1 MRALK
6 GISMRRIAPLLALGL
21 AVLLP
26 GCIAKTA
33 LDVVTAPIKVVSKA
47 ADLAT
52 TSQSEAD
59 EKRGREIRKREEELG
74 KLDRTREKLAEKCD
88 DGDRSA
94 CRDLTEVEAKMR
106 SLSPGIP
113 VEPRRR

>member
-1 MRALK
+1 MR
-6 GISMRRIAPLLALGL
+6 SIAPVLALS
-21 AVLLP
+21 AALLLS

-33 LDVVTAPIKVVSKA
+33 LDVVTAPVKVVGKA

-74 KLDRTREKLAEKCD
+74 KLDRKREKLAEQCD
-88 DGDRSA
+88 DGDRAA
-94 CRDLTEVEAKMR
+94 CRDLEDVEAEMR
-106 SLSPGIP
+106 ALGRGIP
-113 VEPRRR
+113 VEPNRG